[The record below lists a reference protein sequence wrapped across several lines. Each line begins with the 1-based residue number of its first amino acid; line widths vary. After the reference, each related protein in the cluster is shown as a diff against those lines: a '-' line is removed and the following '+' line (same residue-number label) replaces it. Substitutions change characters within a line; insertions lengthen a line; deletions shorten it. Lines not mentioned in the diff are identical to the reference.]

1 MTNMKENKEI
11 TPDSKDKTPL
21 ITQLIYE
28 KIAVIMESSSEAME
42 SGDMKRSLYLIEL
55 AVKILTE
62 YIEMK
67 KICDPEAVR
76 DW

>member
-1 MTNMKENKEI
+1 MTKENETKI
-11 TPDSKDKTPL
+11 TSDSKDKTPL
-21 ITQLIYE
+21 ITQLVYE
-28 KIAVIMESSSEAME
+28 KIAVIMKSSSGAME
-42 SGDMKRSLYLIEL
+42 SGDMKRSLYLLEL
-55 AVKILTE
+55 AENILTE